1 MKGEIIIKKNKIIF
15 FFMEAILLFSYTITA
30 MISILVL
37 GMFAHEIYNK
47 INKIEKEIPEIILIK
62 KIFPFLNQ
70 QKGSNKK

>member
-1 MKGEIIIKKNKIIF
+1 
-15 FFMEAILLFSYTITA
+15 

-47 INKIEKEIPEIILIK
+47 INKIEKEIPEIILLK

-70 QKGSNKK
+70 QKGYNKK